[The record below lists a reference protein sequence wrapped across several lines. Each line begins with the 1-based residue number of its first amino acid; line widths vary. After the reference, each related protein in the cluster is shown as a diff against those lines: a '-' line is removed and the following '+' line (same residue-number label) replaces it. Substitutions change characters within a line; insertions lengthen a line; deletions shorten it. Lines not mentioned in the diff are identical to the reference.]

1 MHSVAPL
8 TEDARFERDGV
19 PGLFTPESFDLAYTT
34 YQAWVLSKLNEMT
47 AGT

>member
-19 PGLFTPESFDLAYTT
+19 PGLFSPEAFDMAYTT
-34 YQAWVLSKLNEMT
+34 YQSWVLSKLNEMT